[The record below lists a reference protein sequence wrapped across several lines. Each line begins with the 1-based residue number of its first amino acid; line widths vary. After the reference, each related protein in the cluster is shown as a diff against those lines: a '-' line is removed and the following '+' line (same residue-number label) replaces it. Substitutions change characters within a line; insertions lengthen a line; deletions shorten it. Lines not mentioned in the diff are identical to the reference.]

1 MNTTTQ
7 KATVFEET
15 YRNYLKQLSAI
26 DYLARADVLGVE
38 ISGAELVIEFYG
50 NAYRISKAGITDSS
64 GKRANFAVSVLLC
77 KYILTCPQEVMND
90 GTWVTYREFRDAGP
104 LMEYFTTNTNK
115 IVETSFSGRL
125 DLLEKACRKLGARPL
140 EDGASYDLSL
150 MFKALP
156 RIPVLLRFND
166 GDEEFPAQCS
176 ILFRQSAEQYLDMES
191 LAIAGTF
198 LAGNLIQT

>member
-1 MNTTTQ
+1 
-7 KATVFEET
+7 
-15 YRNYLKQLSAI
+15 LK
-26 DYLARADVLGVE
+26 RPTG
-38 ISGAELVIEFYG
+38 
-50 NAYRISKAGITDSS
+50 
-64 GKRANFAVSVLLC
+64 
-77 KYILTCPQEVMND
+77 
-90 GTWVTYREFRDAGP
+90 
-104 LMEYFTTNTNK
+104 YFTTNTNK

-125 DLLEKACRKLGARPL
+125 NLLEKACRKLGARPL
-140 EDGASYDLSL
+140 EDGAAYDLSL

-156 RIPVLLRFND
+156 RIPVLLRFHD